1 MSYQASKDVRAV
13 SRSVLVSFTTSI
25 LMLGLTFGCGR
36 PSETD
41 LESIV
46 QSQETLQTQALA
58 PQASPVNVELLADV
72 SIVQSGNDFK
82 LGVLLDIEPGW
93 YIYWKHPGASGEPT
107 QVDFALPQDF
117 VSSPIRWPSPIRVTS
132 PDAIEGYGY
141 RDQVLLQTDVQA
153 SNHDPDHEWHLTATV
168 NWLACKEECLPGQA
182 FIELLLPV
190 SISGTRLIN
199 HGNVARFENWS
210 TRVPIRLDAPNR
222 PFSAE
227 LRTGVHTPTAM
238 VKPEMILR
246 WTVLPSNIEWFPSQV
261 TATVFPTS
269 EWRTTRQR
277 TEVVFNRPTNDNR
290 SSSEFSFGVQAITGV
305 VTYTSPNGERLAAE
319 LSVDLEQ

>member
-1 MSYQASKDVRAV
+1 MRAFNQ
-13 SRSVLVSFTTSI
+13 SALVALTTST
-25 LMLGLTFGCGR
+25 LMLGLAFGCGR
-36 PSETD
+36 PSEAD
-41 LESIV
+41 LESSV
-46 QSQETLQTQALA
+46 QNQEMPQTRSLEAQT
-58 PQASPVNVELLADV
+58 SPVAVELIADV
-72 SIVQSGNDFK
+72 SIVQSGNNFK
-82 LGVLLDIEPGW
+82 LGVMLDIEPGW
-93 YIYWKHPGASGEPT
+93 YIYWKNPGTSGEPT
-107 QVDFALPQDF
+107 QVDLALPPDF
-117 VSSPIRWPSPIRVTS
+117 VPGPLHWPTPIRVTS

-168 NWLACKEECLPGQA
+168 TWLACKEVCLPGQA
-182 FIELLLPV
+182 SSELLLPV

-222 PFSAE
+222 PFSAQ

-238 VKPEMILR
+238 VKPEMILQ

-277 TEVVFNRPTNDNR
+277 TEVVFQRPTNDNR
-290 SSSEFSFGVQAITGV
+290 DRKSV
-305 VTYTSPNGERLAAE
+305 V
-319 LSVDLEQ
+319 